1 MKLTI
6 AGIGKIKEKWMRDG
20 IQEYVTRLTPMAKV
34 QILEQEEEK
43 MPASPSDAIKEKVM
57 EKEGDK
63 ILKYVGADDY
73 VILLDTSGKELSSPA
88 LSEML
93 QKQMTAGKSSFVFL
107 IGGPF
112 GNGHNLKQRADF
124 RLCLSPMT
132 FTHQMTRLIL
142 AEQIYRAMKIMRH
155 EPYHL

>member
-1 MKLTI
+1 MRLTI

-20 IQEYVTRLTPMAKV
+20 IAEYVKRLTPMAAV
-34 QILEQEEEK
+34 RILEQGEEK
-43 MPASPSDAIKEKVM
+43 MPPAPSEAIREKVM
-57 EKEGDK
+57 EKEGEK
-63 ILKYVGADDY
+63 ILKFVGAEDY
-73 VILLDTSGKELSSPA
+73 VILLDTGGKELSSPE
-88 LSEML
+88 LSRLLE
-93 QKQMTAGKSSFVFL
+93 KQMTAGKSRFTFL

-112 GNGHNLKQRADF
+112 GNGSNLRARADY

-142 AEQIYRAMKIMRH
+142 AEQLYRAMKIMRH

>member
-1 MKLTI
+1 
-6 AGIGKIKEKWMRDG
+6 
-20 IQEYVTRLTPMAKV
+20 
-34 QILEQEEEK
+34 
-43 MPASPSDAIKEKVM
+43 
-57 EKEGDK
+57 
-63 ILKYVGADDY
+63 
-73 VILLDTSGKELSSPA
+73 
-88 LSEML
+88 
-93 QKQMTAGKSSFVFL
+93 MTAGKSSFVFL

-112 GNGHNLKQRADF
+112 GNGRNLKQRADF

>member
-73 VILLDTSGKELSSPA
+73 VILLDTSGKNCPLRRCRSCCR
-88 LSEML
+88 
-93 QKQMTAGKSSFVFL
+93 
-107 IGGPF
+107 
-112 GNGHNLKQRADF
+112 NR
-124 RLCLSPMT
+124 
-132 FTHQMTRLIL
+132 
-142 AEQIYRAMKIMRH
+142 
-155 EPYHL
+155 